1 MKDMHYV
8 LSHFFTHKD
17 FLAAAEEIPGTL
29 WTPLHLVF
37 EAVLL
42 AVIVGGAVYVA
53 RHKEK
58 IRPVLGT
65 LWGVMVLWEVVI
77 IAWESLAGARIGID
91 LAVNLSLYPCSLYL
105 YTMPFILWGKGTP
118 QKMAYGY
125 ICTLGMLG
133 AVVNFIYPVAR
144 LTDYS
149 CISFA
154 GFHTFCFH
162 GAMLFTF
169 LVLVVSG
176 IHRYTGI
183 SRWEELFLPCVPSLI
198 LSIPAN
204 LVNYSQIHG
213 DYMYFTG
220 QFPLL
225 AAIFG
230 NTPAPVITLV
240 LYALY
245 IFIPA
250 LFYLPSYLSNR
261 FQLQE
266 QELCM

>member
-1 MKDMHYV
+1 MKDMQYV
-8 LSHFFTHKD
+8 LTHFFTHKD
-17 FLAAAEEIPGTL
+17 FLAAAEEIPGTMG
-29 WTPLHLVF
+29 TPLHLMF

-42 AVIVGGAVYVA
+42 AVIVGGSVHVA

-58 IRPVLGT
+58 IRPTLGT
-65 LWGVMVLWEVVI
+65 MWAILVVWEFVI
-77 IAWESLAGARIGID
+77 IAWESLSGMRKGID

-105 YTMPFILWGKGTP
+105 YTMPFLLWGRGVPK
-118 QKMAYGY
+118 KMAYGY

-133 AVVNFIYPVAR
+133 AVVNFLYPVAR

-154 GFHTFCFH
+154 GFHTFFFH

-169 LVLVVSG
+169 LVLVISG
-176 IHRYTGI
+176 MHRYSGVCQ
-183 SRWEELFLPCVPSLI
+183 WQELFLPCVPSLL

-204 LVNYSQIHG
+204 LINYSKIQG
-213 DYMYFTG
+213 DYMYFRG

-230 NTPAPVITLV
+230 KTPAPIITLV

-245 IFIPA
+245 IGIPA
-250 LFYLPSYLSNR
+250 LFYLPSYLHHRS
-261 FQLQE
+261 QLKTAV
-266 QELCM
+266 C